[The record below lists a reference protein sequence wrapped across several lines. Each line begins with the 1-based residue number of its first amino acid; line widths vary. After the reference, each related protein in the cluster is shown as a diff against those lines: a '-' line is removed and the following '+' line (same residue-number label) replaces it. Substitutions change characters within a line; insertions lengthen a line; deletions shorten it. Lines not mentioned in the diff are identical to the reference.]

1 MNLSAI
7 LNIITGAVEQGLIY
21 GILAL
26 GLLITYRILD
36 FPDLTVDS
44 SFPLG
49 AAITA
54 LMTVNGYPPV
64 LSLFAAAAAGAV
76 AGLVTGLIH
85 VRCHVRDLLSGII
98 TMTGLYSI
106 NLRIAGKANLPF
118 FANATLFK
126 NPFTK
131 SLPAWIAPYSTLIII
146 LLIVLAAKLLLDW
159 YLKTKAGFLLR
170 AAGDNASVVT
180 TLARD
185 VGTTKI
191 IGLMIANALVALSG
205 AVMAQHQRSFDIS
218 MGTGTMVTGSGPHS
232 GDEGVGME
240 GRLEL
245 DTRMLTYLPAAAM
258 YVYLGLTAVVMYMLY
273 RSKAPKAAINTGWVL
288 IAMIIVQWAI
298 GLIQYYL
305 GVPRWTV
312 PAHIAMSS
320 VVVAFTAFLWAHGRR
335 RPVAGADQ
343 AAAPDKVASAV

>member
-1 MNLSAI
+1 MDFSAI
-7 LNIITGAVEQGLIY
+7 MNIVTGAVEQGLIY

-54 LMTVNGYPPV
+54 VLTVQGVDPL
-64 LSLFAAAAAGAV
+64 LSLAAAAAAGAL
-76 AGLVTGLIH
+76 AGLITGVIH
-85 VRCHVRDLLSGII
+85 VRFHVRDLLSGII

-118 FANATLFK
+118 FASTTLFR
-126 NPFTK
+126 NPLTK

-146 LLIVLAAKLLLDW
+146 LLIVLAAKLILDA
-159 YLKTKAGFLLR
+159 YLRTKAGFLLR

-180 TLARD
+180 TLAKD
-185 VGTTKI
+185 AGTVKI

-218 MGTGTMVTGSGPHS
+218 MGTGTMVTGLASVIIGTNLL
-232 GDEGVGME
+232 
-240 GRLEL
+240 GRCRWMKS
-245 DTRMLTYLPAAAM
+245 TTM
-258 YVYLGLTAVVMYMLY
+258 VIIGSVLY
-273 RSKAPKAAINTGWVL
+273 KLCVSAAISCGLEAQDMKLVTSVL
-288 IAMIIVQWAI
+288 FL
-298 GLIQYYL
+298 LIL
-305 GVPRWTV
+305 
-312 PAHIAMSS
+312 
-320 VVVAFTAFLWAHGRR
+320 
-335 RPVAGADQ
+335 
-343 AAAPDKVASAV
+343 VASQTHLKRKKVRIHA

>member
-7 LNIITGAVEQGLIY
+7 LNIITGALEQGLIY

-118 FANATLFK
+118 FANATLFN

-218 MGTGTMVTGSGPHS
+218 MGTGTMVTGLASVIIGTNLFKS
-232 GDEGVGME
+232 LGWMKITTMVIIGSVLYKLCVSAAISCG
-240 GRLEL
+240 LEAQDMKL
-245 DTRMLTYLPAAAM
+245 I
-258 YVYLGLTAVVMYMLY
+258 TAVLFL
-273 RSKAPKAAINTGWVL
+273 L
-288 IAMIIVQWAI
+288 I
-298 GLIQYYL
+298 LIFAQTQFK
-305 GVPRWTV
+305 RK
-312 PAHIAMSS
+312 
-320 VVVAFTAFLWAHGRR
+320 
-335 RPVAGADQ
+335 
-343 AAAPDKVASAV
+343 KVRIHA

>member
-7 LNIITGAVEQGLIY
+7 LNIITGALEQGLIY

-218 MGTGTMVTGSGPHS
+218 MGSGTMVTGLASVIIGTNLFKS
-232 GDEGVGME
+232 LGWMKSTTMVIIGSVLYKLCVSAAISCG
-240 GRLEL
+240 LEAQDMKL
-245 DTRMLTYLPAAAM
+245 I
-258 YVYLGLTAVVMYMLY
+258 TAVLFL
-273 RSKAPKAAINTGWVL
+273 L
-288 IAMIIVQWAI
+288 I
-298 GLIQYYL
+298 LIFAQTQFK
-305 GVPRWTV
+305 RK
-312 PAHIAMSS
+312 
-320 VVVAFTAFLWAHGRR
+320 
-335 RPVAGADQ
+335 
-343 AAAPDKVASAV
+343 KVRIHA

>member
-7 LNIITGAVEQGLIY
+7 LNIITGAMEQGLIY

-54 LMTVNGYPPV
+54 LMTVNDYPPV

-126 NPFTK
+126 NTFTK
-131 SLPAWIAPYSTLIII
+131 ALPGWIAPYSTLIII
-146 LLIVLAAKLLLDW
+146 LLIVLSAKFLLDW

-170 AAGDNASVVT
+170 AAGDNASVVS

-218 MGTGTMVTGSGPHS
+218 MGTGTMVTGLASVIIGTNLFKS
-232 GDEGVGME
+232 LGWMKSTTMVIIGSVLYKLCVSAAISCG
-240 GRLEL
+240 LEAQDMKL
-245 DTRMLTYLPAAAM
+245 I
-258 YVYLGLTAVVMYMLY
+258 TAVLFL
-273 RSKAPKAAINTGWVL
+273 L
-288 IAMIIVQWAI
+288 I
-298 GLIQYYL
+298 LIFAQTQFK
-305 GVPRWTV
+305 RK
-312 PAHIAMSS
+312 
-320 VVVAFTAFLWAHGRR
+320 
-335 RPVAGADQ
+335 
-343 AAAPDKVASAV
+343 KVRIHA

>member
-1 MNLSAI
+1 M
-7 LNIITGAVEQGLIY
+7 NIITGAMEQGLIY

-64 LSLFAAAAAGAV
+64 VSLIAAAAAGAV

-106 NLRIAGKANLPF
+106 NLRIAGRANLPF
-118 FANATLFK
+118 FSNETLFK
-126 NPFTK
+126 NSLTK
-131 SLPAWIAPYSTLIII
+131 SLPTWIAPYSTLLII
-146 LLIVLAAKLLLDW
+146 LLIVLVAKFLLDW

-218 MGTGTMVTGSGPHS
+218 MGTGTMVTGLASVIIGTNLFKSLHWMKS
-232 GDEGVGME
+232 TTMVIIGSVLYKLCVSTAISCG
-240 GRLEL
+240 LEAQDMKL
-245 DTRMLTYLPAAAM
+245 I
-258 YVYLGLTAVVMYMLY
+258 TAVLFLL
-273 RSKAPKAAINTGWVL
+273 IL
-288 IAMIIVQWAI
+288 IAAQT
-298 GLIQYYL
+298 QFK
-305 GVPRWTV
+305 RK
-312 PAHIAMSS
+312 
-320 VVVAFTAFLWAHGRR
+320 
-335 RPVAGADQ
+335 
-343 AAAPDKVASAV
+343 KVRIHA